1 MAMESKKQNIH
12 FVGIFG
18 SGMSAIA
25 QYLAGT
31 GAVVT
36 GSDRLLDSADTVK
49 IKEALI
55 SCGCAIHTQ
64 DGSGITSDTSSVCV
78 STAIEETN
86 PDIAAA
92 RALNIPILHRS
103 DLLASIVK
111 ARKSI
116 AVAGTSGKSTVTA
129 MIFEL
134 LTACGMS
141 PSLIS
146 GAALRS
152 LERRGLF
159 GNAYCG
165 ESDLLVV
172 EADESDGTLVK
183 YEPYASVVLNL
194 SKDHKPEEEVLEM
207 FRRLIS
213 QSTWS
218 AVNADDPKLHALTD
232 KAAATFGFGG
242 SATFR
247 GTITDT
253 TSLSTTITLA
263 QTGEHS
269 SPLQSDGDTG
279 GGDTNDSDTGN
290 GDTGDGDTGDAV
302 VMTLPL
308 PGVHNASNLL
318 AALCVCKHFG
328 CDDQH
333 LSKAAAGYMGV
344 ERRFAVSRTVKGAA
358 VIDDFAHNPEK
369 IRAAV
374 SAAKQLS
381 DRIIA
386 VYQPHGFGPTRF
398 LKNEY
403 AATFKEVLRPTD
415 ALCLLPIYYAGGTA
429 VKDIESK
436 DIIELMGSVP
446 FKAVAVND
454 RDEVINIINESIH
467 PDSAVLLM
475 GARDPSLSGFAKH
488 VIDSLGG
495 EAESC

>member
-1 MAMESKKQNIH
+1 MAMSKQESKRQTVH

-31 GAVVT
+31 GTVVT

-49 IKEALI
+49 IKEALL
-55 SCGCAIHTQ
+55 SCGCAIYPQ
-64 DGSGITSDTSSVCV
+64 DGGGITSDTSSVCV

-111 ARKSI
+111 AGKSI

-134 LTACGMS
+134 LTGCGMS

-194 SKDHKPEEEVLEM
+194 SKDHKPEDEVLEM
-207 FRRLIS
+207 FRRLIA
-213 QSTWS
+213 QSAWS

-232 KAAATFGFGG
+232 KAAATFGFGD
-242 SATFR
+242 SAAFR
-247 GTITDT
+247 GTITGT
-253 TSLSTTITLA
+253 TPLSTTITLV
-263 QTGEHS
+263 QTDERS
-269 SPLQSDGDTG
+269 
-279 GGDTNDSDTGN
+279 N
-290 GDTGDGDTGDAV
+290 GDTGDTA

-308 PGVHNASNLL
+308 PGAHNASNLL
-318 AALCVCKHFG
+318 AALCVCKHLG

-333 LSKAAAGYMGV
+333 LSKAVAGYMGV
-344 ERRFAVSRTVKGAA
+344 ERRFAVTRTNRGVT

-381 DRIIA
+381 ERIIT

-403 AATFKEVLRPTD
+403 AATFKEVFRPTD
-415 ALCLLPIYYAGGTA
+415 TLCLLPIYYAGGTA

-446 FKAVAVND
+446 FKAVAVDN
-454 RDEVINIINESIH
+454 RDEAINIINESVSIH
-467 PDSAVLLM
+467 PNSAVLLM
-475 GARDPSLSGFAKH
+475 GARDPSLSGFAKRI
-488 VIDSLGG
+488 VETLNQNL
-495 EAESC
+495 